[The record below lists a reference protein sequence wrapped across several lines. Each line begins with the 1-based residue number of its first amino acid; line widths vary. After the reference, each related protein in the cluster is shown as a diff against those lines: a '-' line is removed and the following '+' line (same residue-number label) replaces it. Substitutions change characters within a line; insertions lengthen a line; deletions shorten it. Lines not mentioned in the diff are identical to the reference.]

1 MNASRRGWLDSA
13 WRVTAIYALATLAT
27 TWPLAA
33 RLTTSVPSDH
43 GDPLLNCFIVEW
55 GVEHVL
61 ALAGGDPGAFR
72 HYWDAPIFHPEPLA
86 LAYSE
91 HLFAQAVQAAPVYA
105 ATGDILLSYN
115 LLFLSTFVLS
125 GLGMYL
131 LARELTGSGPAA
143 FAGGLLYAFAL
154 YRVAQFPHL
163 QALSSQWLP
172 FVFFGLRRF
181 FVTRR
186 WTPLGGAT
194 LALIAQ
200 NLSNGYYLVFFAPFV
215 AAYCL
220 YELLDRRAWTDVR
233 VLAGLAGAALATAVA
248 TLPFLV
254 PYLALRALGFEPRS
268 LAELRHYSG
277 DLLAWMTAAPDNRV
291 WGWLDTFRKAE
302 GELFPGVVTLLLAA
316 AALMARAR
324 TLWRSAAPAARR
336 WHTITARVVLAI
348 TVGLAAFMLLV
359 MATGDSYWRVLGLR
373 VTMRQP
379 WRAGVLVLLLGAAV
393 VALSP
398 FARRLLRGVPGSA
411 LGFFAGSAVLSALL
425 TLGPVVEVG
434 GTPTGLPAPYGLLY
448 MYVPGFN
455 GLRVP
460 ARYAM
465 LTSCCLA
472 VLGAFGARAL
482 LARPRGAI
490 LVAVLS
496 ALFLVESSAAPI
508 PLDRRMSAAPYHDAP
523 ARLHTGASVPEIYRF
538 AATLPPSTVII
549 ELPLGSPAWD
559 LQSVFYQRVHR
570 HPLVNGYSGGF
581 PRSFDD
587 NRDALNALT
596 VVPEAAWRRVK
607 HTGAT
612 HLILHRPAYARPA
625 ADAIE
630 RWLRSRG
637 ATLVR
642 DVGEERLFAL
652 PRE

>member
-13 WRVTAIYALATLAT
+13 WRVTAIYALLTLAT
-27 TWPLAA
+27 TWPLAV

-43 GDPLLNCFIVEW
+43 GDPLLNCFIIEW

-91 HLFAQAVQAAPVYA
+91 HLFAQAVQAAPIHA
-105 ATGDILLSYN
+105 ATGNILLSYN

-131 LARELTGSGPAA
+131 LSRELTGSGPAA
-143 FAGGLLYAFAL
+143 FVGGLLYAFAL

-181 FVTRR
+181 FATRR
-186 WTPLGGAT
+186 WTPLAGAT

-200 NLSNGYYLVFFAPFV
+200 NLSNGYYLIFFAPFV
-215 AAYCL
+215 AAYCV

-233 VLAGLAGAALATAVA
+233 VLAGLAGAALATAAA

-254 PYLALRALGFEPRS
+254 PYLALRALGFEPRP
-268 LAELRHYSG
+268 LAELRFYSA
-277 DLLAWMTAAPDNRV
+277 DLLAWFTAAPDNRV
-291 WGWLDTFRKAE
+291 WGWLDTFMKAE
-302 GELFPGVVTLLLAA
+302 GELFPGVVTVLLAGLAVA
-316 AALMARAR
+316 ARTR
-324 TLWRSAAPAARR
+324 TLWRATPPATRQWHTAAAR
-336 WHTITARVVLAI
+336 VLLAI
-348 TVGLAAFMLLV
+348 AIIAAAFVLLV
-359 MATGDSYWRVLGLR
+359 MATGDAHWRVLGVR
-373 VTMRQP
+373 ITMRQP
-379 WRAGVLVLLLGAAV
+379 WRGGGVVLLLGAAV

-411 LGFFAGSAVLSALL
+411 FGFFACGAALSALL
-425 TLGPVVEVG
+425 TLGPVVDVG

-448 MYVPGFN
+448 AYVPGFN

-482 LARPRGAI
+482 LAHRRGAI
-490 LVAVLS
+490 VVAVLS

-508 PLDRRMSAAPYHDAP
+508 PLDRRMSAAPYRGTP
-523 ARLHTGASVPEIYRF
+523 PRLHTGASVPEIYRF
-538 AATLPPSTVII
+538 AATLPPSTVLI

-587 NRDALNALT
+587 NRDALGALA
-596 VVPEAAWRRVK
+596 VVPEAAWRRVRN
-607 HTGAT
+607 TGAT
-612 HLILHRPAYARPA
+612 HLILHRTAYAAPA

-642 DVGEERLFAL
+642 AVGQERLFAL